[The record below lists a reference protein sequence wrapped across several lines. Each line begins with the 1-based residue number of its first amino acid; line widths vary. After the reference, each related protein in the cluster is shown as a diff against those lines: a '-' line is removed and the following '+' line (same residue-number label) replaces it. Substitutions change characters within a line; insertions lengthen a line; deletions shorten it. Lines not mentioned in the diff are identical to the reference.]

1 MSERLS
7 LLFAIGIL
15 FVSTFIRSAIGFGD
29 ALFAM
34 PLLVL
39 TVGLQT
45 ATPLVAF
52 VASTISLTILVRE
65 WRTLELRGTWQLIL
79 STFIGIP
86 LGLVLLN
93 FAPEKLA
100 KAILGTLFILYGL
113 YGLSGLTLPQIRDE
127 KLAGIFGFI
136 AGVLGGAYNTNG
148 PPIVIYGTLR
158 RWSPDYFRVNL
169 QGYFFLTNWL
179 IIVGHGLAGL
189 WTSQVLQLYVYS
201 LPAVVAGILI
211 GGMVNKRIPKAMF
224 SRLLYILLVVIGVLF
239 VV

>member
-1 MSERLS
+1 MLS
-7 LLFAIGIL
+7 LLFTIGIL
-15 FVSTFIRSAIGFGD
+15 FVSTFIRSATGFGD
-29 ALFAM
+29 ALLAM

-65 WRTLELRGTWQLIL
+65 WRTLELRGMWRLIF

-100 KAILGTLFILYGL
+100 KAILGTLLILYGL

-201 LPAVVAGILI
+201 LPAVVTGILI
-211 GGMVNKRIPKAMF
+211 GEMVNKRIPKAMF
-224 SRLLYILLVVIGVLF
+224 SRLVYILLVVIGVLF

>member
-1 MSERLS
+1 MLS
-7 LLFAIGIL
+7 LLFTIGIL
-15 FVSTFIRSAIGFGD
+15 FVSTFIRSATGFGD
-29 ALFAM
+29 ALLAM

-65 WRTLELRGTWQLIL
+65 WRTLELRGMWRLIF

-100 KAILGTLFILYGL
+100 KAILGTLLILYGL
-113 YGLSGLTLPQIRDE
+113 YGLSGLSLPQIRDE

-201 LPAVVAGILI
+201 LPAVVTGILI
-211 GGMVNKRIPKAMF
+211 GEMVNKRIPKAMF
-224 SRLLYILLVVIGVLF
+224 SRLVYILLVVIGVLF

>member
-1 MSERLS
+1 MLL
-7 LLFAIGIL
+7 LLFTIGIL
-15 FVSTFIRSAIGFGD
+15 FVSTFIRSATGFGD
-29 ALFAM
+29 ALLAM

-52 VASTISLTILVRE
+52 VSSTISLTILVSE
-65 WRTLELRGTWQLIL
+65 WRTLELRGVWRLIL

-86 LGLVLLN
+86 LGLVLLS

-100 KAILGTLFILYGL
+100 KAILGTLLSLYGL
-113 YGLSGLTLPQIRDE
+113 YGLFGLTLPQIRDE
-127 KLAGIFGFI
+127 KLAGIFGFV
-136 AGVLGGAYNTNG
+136 AGVLGGAYNTSG

-169 QGYFFLTNWL
+169 QGYFFFTNL
-179 IIVGHGLAGL
+179 FITVGHGLAGL
-189 WTSQVLQLYVYS
+189 WTPQVLQLYVYS
-201 LPAVVAGILI
+201 LSAVVAGIFI
-211 GGMVNKRIPKAMF
+211 GGKINKRIPKAMF
-224 SRLLYILLVVIGVLF
+224 SRLVYILLVVIGVMF

>member
-1 MSERLS
+1 MLS
-7 LLFAIGIL
+7 LLFTIGIL
-15 FVSTFIRSAIGFGD
+15 FVSTFIRSATGFGD
-29 ALFAM
+29 ALLAM

-65 WRTLELRGTWQLIL
+65 WRTLELRGMWRLIF

-100 KAILGTLFILYGL
+100 KAILGTLLILYGL

-201 LPAVVAGILI
+201 LPAVVTGIFI
-211 GGMVNKRIPKAMF
+211 GEMVNKRIPKAMF
-224 SRLLYILLVVIGVLF
+224 SRLVYILLVVIGVLF